1 MSLRQ
6 NLWFCVK
13 FSLFEM
19 NNTSAFVLVDL
30 EGKLSINATEEEI
43 NMKESW
49 VWWHAPV
56 VPASLRLRWVDH
68 L

>member
-6 NLWFCVK
+6 NLWLCVK

-30 EGKLSINATEEEI
+30 EGRMGINAIEEEI

-49 VWWHAPV
+49 V
-56 VPASLRLRWVDH
+56 
-68 L
+68 